1 VGPWKTVSSTLAAL
15 PAIGAVAAFAFIRSG
30 LYDVAASQPHN
41 KFTEW
46 LTHETMMHSV
56 RLHASG
62 IAAPA
67 RFTSDQVERGFCA
80 YETHCVACHGAAGVA
95 REPWAA
101 GMEPAPPYLLDIT
114 QRFTSEQLFFVVK
127 NGIKMTGMPAWR
139 DSMPDDQIWDVVAFL
154 EASRVMPPQT
164 YLQWR
169 SNRSCRGTIGLP
181 DRGSASIPPPAP
193 GKPTAAT
200 GGSAPSSPG
209 SARP

>member
-1 VGPWKTVSSTLAAL
+1 VGRWKTAICLAAL
-15 PAIGAVAAFAFIRSG
+15 GAVGAAAAFAFVQSG

-46 LTHETMMHSV
+46 LTHETMTHSV
-56 RLHASG
+56 RRHATQ

-67 RFTSDQVERGFCA
+67 RFTTGQVERGFCA
-80 YETHCVACHGAAGVA
+80 YEIHCVACHGAAGVA

-114 QRFTSEQLFFVVK
+114 RRFTSAQLFWVVK

-139 DSMPDDQIWDVVAFL
+139 DTMPDDQIWDVVAFL
-154 EASRVMPPQT
+154 AASRVMPPQT
-164 YLQWR
+164 YIEWR
-169 SNRSCRGTIGLP
+169 SKRSCGAPMGLP
-181 DRGSASIPPPAP
+181 DRGSASIPPRAR

-200 GGSAPSSPG
+200 GGSAPF
-209 SARP
+209 